1 MPRAPLAIALL
12 LTAFVALVQAQ
23 PSAAAP
29 MAPQNVLPDAPL
41 AEGVL
46 EGIDVSHW
54 QNTINWS
61 QVAAAGKSF
70 AIIKVTEGEKFLD
83 WAYAQ
88 NIAGARAAGV
98 RATAYHFAQPAV
110 PASEANI
117 QADWYVE
124 NARLRAGDIVP
135 ALDLEVRNGLSTS
148 DLQAWVLTWLQRV
161 EARLGV
167 KPMIY
172 VSPSFWRNFMG
183 DTRMFADLGYD
194 VLWIAHW
201 GVSNPSLP
209 GQAWGGKGW
218 TFWQYSNQ
226 GSVPG
231 ISGRVDLNRY
241 NGTDLSPVLYGPG
254 KPTAVSGTPGDRH
267 VQVSWTPP
275 ASSSGGAITS
285 YRATASPG
293 GASCTTTGTS
303 CTVGG
308 LSNGTAYTFTVAAT
322 NASGTGLPSNP
333 SPSVTPRTVPDAPT
347 AASATPGN
355 ASAQV
360 SWKAPGWNGGAP
372 ITGYRVTSSPGGRTC
387 TTDGSIGCTVD
398 GLSNGASYTFTVA
411 ATNAAGT
418 GHGSAASAA
427 VVPRTVPGPP
437 RDVSAIAGDSFGLV
451 AWSAPASNGGA
462 SINGYTVTASPG
474 GRTCATGASVL
485 SCEVTGLSNGT
496 AYTFRVTASNVAGT
510 GSPSQPSASI
520 TPWPPTPTT
529 YVPVAPQRLLDTRSG
544 IGLSGQVRSRSVE
557 VFQVTGRAG
566 IPAGAT
572 AITGN
577 LTVTGQTASGW
588 LTLGP
593 AAGGVGG
600 FSTLNFPVG
609 DDRANGTTVSLGP
622 GGTLSVVFDGAPP
635 SAVTHVVFDV
645 TGYFVPDD
653 SGATYGTVT
662 PNRILDT
669 RTGNGIAGAL
679 RAGIPEVFQVT
690 DRHKGTA
697 AVNIPAAAIAV
708 TGNLTVTGQTWG
720 GWFTVTPSSDGAPS
734 TSTLNFPRNDNRA
747 NGLTVPLGKGGT
759 LAILYRGGP
768 ASATAHAI
776 FDVTGYFVP
785 GSSGAKYVPLMP
797 NRILDSRDA
806 NGLAGRFQMG
816 TARALAVVDRRTG
829 DASRNVPESAIA
841 ATGNLTVTAQT
852 GAGWL
857 TATPEL
863 DHSPPTS
870 TLNFPMNDNRANGLT
885 VALADGR
892 LSVVYNGAPA
902 GHTTHAIFDI
912 TGYYVRTP

>member
-1 MPRAPLAIALL
+1 
-12 LTAFVALVQAQ
+12 
-23 PSAAAP
+23 
-29 MAPQNVLPDAPL
+29 
-41 AEGVL
+41 
-46 EGIDVSHW
+46 
-54 QNTINWS
+54 
-61 QVAAAGKSF
+61 
-70 AIIKVTEGEKFLD
+70 
-83 WAYAQ
+83 
-88 NIAGARAAGV
+88 
-98 RATAYHFAQPAV
+98 
-110 PASEANI
+110 
-117 QADWYVE
+117 
-124 NARLRAGDIVP
+124 
-135 ALDLEVRNGLSTS
+135 
-148 DLQAWVLTWLQRV
+148 
-161 EARLGV
+161 
-167 KPMIY
+167 
-172 VSPSFWRNFMG
+172 
-183 DTRMFADLGYD
+183 
-194 VLWIAHW
+194 
-201 GVSNPSLP
+201 
-209 GQAWGGKGW
+209 
-218 TFWQYSNQ
+218 
-226 GSVPG
+226 
-231 ISGRVDLNRY
+231 
-241 NGTDLSPVLYGPG
+241 
-254 KPTAVSGTPGDRH
+254 
-267 VQVSWTPP
+267 
-275 ASSSGGAITS
+275 
-285 YRATASPG
+285 
-293 GASCTTTGTS
+293 
-303 CTVGG
+303 
-308 LSNGTAYTFTVAAT
+308 
-322 NASGTGLPSNP
+322 
-333 SPSVTPRTVPDAPT
+333 
-347 AASATPGN
+347 
-355 ASAQV
+355 
-360 SWKAPGWNGGAP
+360 
-372 ITGYRVTSSPGGRTC
+372 
-387 TTDGSIGCTVD
+387 
-398 GLSNGASYTFTVA
+398 
-411 ATNAAGT
+411 
-418 GHGSAASAA
+418 
-427 VVPRTVPGPP
+427 
-437 RDVSAIAGDSFGLV
+437 
-451 AWSAPASNGGA
+451 
-462 SINGYTVTASPG
+462 
-474 GRTCATGASVL
+474 
-485 SCEVTGLSNGT
+485 
-496 AYTFRVTASNVAGT
+496 
-510 GSPSQPSASI
+510 
-520 TPWPPTPTT
+520 
-529 YVPVAPQRLLDTRSG
+529 VPVAPQRLLDTRSG